1 MDLNN
6 IQKTLLTTIKEYKK
20 VYEDSLS
27 LAYTQ
32 MKDMPKEEK
41 KKLEL
46 LQARIRRSTSNV
58 NILNRLINSI
68 LKSCYNINLVYKVH
82 YKAPCRV
89 LSSL

>member
-46 LQARIRRSTSNV
+46 TLGEIRKATKN
-58 NILNRLINSI
+58 NDLKELKSI
-68 LKSCYNINLVYKVH
+68 LSKVKNNL
-82 YKAPCRV
+82 
-89 LSSL
+89 

>member
-46 LQARIRRSTSNV
+46 TLGEIR
-58 NILNRLINSI
+58 
-68 LKSCYNINLVYKVH
+68 
-82 YKAPCRV
+82 KATKRPKQKAM
-89 LSSL
+89 S